1 MACPHVS
8 GVVALGISYA
18 TQLRRHFK
26 ADELKELLVNTAV
39 PIDSYMTGVKEY
51 RRYVADIGPQQPMQL
66 NLAPYKNQMGSGQV
80 SAAAFLEAIAG
91 AGSPMSVP
99 NLYIA
104 NGGQVALVLARYF
117 VDGESLKYEVK
128 IDDTSVATFEEQG
141 AKHIFKGLK
150 VGSTTASVKASN
162 GETHNFTITVR
173 EGATD
178 NGWL

>member
-26 ADELKELLVNTAV
+26 ANELKELLVNTAV

-91 AGSPMSVP
+91 AGTPMSVP

-117 VDGESLKYEVK
+117 VDGEKLTYEVK

-162 GETHNFTITVR
+162 GEIHNFTITVR